1 MTDTAP
7 QTVEQC
13 VELAKRAFAL
23 RKYEEAVEQYATALE
38 KATEQY
44 GAEDAP
50 ELADLYLSY
59 GKALLENAISTS
71 DVLGKNGEKDG
82 PEPEGEID
90 PAKAGKLF
98 SFSGDGDE
106 EDLAVDLFAQAA
118 KAVAEADAAE
128 AQGEGQGE
136 DDEDEEDDGEP
147 EDDFNAAWDAL
158 ELARSIYEK
167 RADEG
172 ELVRL
177 ALADT
182 LISLG
187 DVSLETEKFEQAITD
202 YSAGLQHKKD
212 LLPLSSRQIAE
223 AHYKLSMVL
232 DLTSGRLSDAIMHA
246 QLALESVEARLAQ
259 LHSGLATAP
268 DAASTS
274 ATPVLKPED
283 DAMDAKG
290 KGKAK
295 DVTQDEIANLSKS
308 QIESE
313 IKELEGLKED
323 LALKVNELKTSPN
336 ELHADSAPELAE
348 KALDQE
354 LNGTGASSAAPVQVN
369 DLSGMVKKKKKP
381 AAAEPAAGPTS
392 GAEKRKADDDGVAT
406 PPEKKAR
413 LEEPGT
419 SV

>member
-1 MTDTAP
+1 MADTAP

-23 RKYEEAVEQYATALE
+23 KKYEDAVGHYATALE
-38 KATEQY
+38 KATEQH

-50 ELADLYLSY
+50 ELADLYLAY
-59 GKALLENAISTS
+59 GKALLENAIATS
-71 DVLGKNGEKDG
+71 DVLGKNGDKDG
-82 PEPEGEID
+82 AEPEEEID

-106 EDLAVDLFAQAA
+106 GDAAVDLFAEAA

-128 AQGEGQGE
+128 ASGEGQGE

-232 DLTSGRLSDAIMHA
+232 DLTSGRLSDAIIHA
-246 QLALESVEARLAQ
+246 QLALESVEARLVELQ
-259 LHSGLATAP
+259 NGLATAP

-274 ATPVLKPED
+274 AAPAPEPEQ
-283 DAMDAKG
+283 DAKG

-295 DVTQDEIANLSKS
+295 AVTQDDVASLSKS
-308 QIESE
+308 QIEAE

-323 LALKVNELKTSPN
+323 LALKVAELKTSPN
-336 ELHADSAPELAE
+336 EIHTTSAPELAE

-354 LNGTGASSAAPVQVN
+354 LNGAGAPATAPAQVN

-381 AAAEPAAGPTS
+381 APTEPVTEPVANSS
-392 GAEKRKADDDGVAT
+392 GAEKRKADDDAGT

-413 LEEPGT
+413 LEEP
-419 SV
+419 SASA